1 MLSRRS
7 TAALTLVEVM
17 ISSVL
22 FLVVTTVVLMTLRNG
37 NTNQKRLDE
46 REQALRACL
55 IAVEQIRSELAVA
68 WVEDVDSNVM
78 TYHLATLDASGA
90 ARVTSTGDVI
100 WGPAFSLSLDGEQL
114 IRRTVPEDPLETPIE
129 RPLSRLGP
137 GATFT
142 VEKLTST
149 LIRVTV
155 RSTFGTGYELVRE
168 YRLLNQS

>member
-1 MLSRRS
+1 MIS
-7 TAALTLVEVM
+7 AALFV
-17 ISSVL
+17 I
-22 FLVVTTVVLMTLRNG
+22 VTAVVLMTLRNA
-37 NTNQKRLDE
+37 NTNQQRLDQ
-46 REQALRACL
+46 REQALRGCL
-55 IAVEQIRSELAVA
+55 LAVEHIRSELAVA
-68 WVEDVDSNVM
+68 WVEDVDGNVI
-78 TYHLATLDASGA
+78 TYHLPSLDASGE

-114 IRRTVPEDPLETPIE
+114 MRKTVPENPLEAPVE

-137 GATFT
+137 GAVFT

-155 RSTFGTGYELVRE
+155 RSTYGTGYELMRE